1 MPRMAVFLTHQTA
14 PSFLSAQPVFP
25 MSEAVLQDC
34 CITKI
39 KSIAT
44 GLKTFNVKE
53 IKKQDEE

>member
-1 MPRMAVFLTHQTA
+1 MAIFLTHQTA

-25 MSEAVLQDC
+25 MVEAVLQDC

-44 GLKTFNVKE
+44 GLETSNAKK
-53 IKKQDEE
+53 IKQQDE

>member
-1 MPRMAVFLTHQTA
+1 MAIFLTHQTA

-25 MSEAVLQDC
+25 MLEAVLQDC

-44 GLKTFNVKE
+44 GLKTFNVKK
-53 IKKQDEE
+53 IKQQDE